1 MKTLRILAIIPL
13 ALISVMNVGFPFGA
27 DDKPALGLAIA
38 VVALGVAG
46 LVSAYGLGRNLAWAV
61 PAAVAVAALNLVAAA
76 IALAADTQG
85 AAVGIAVSGLAVVLA
100 VAAGARAR
108 RVSVA

>member
-13 ALISVMNVGFPFGA
+13 ALISVMNVGFSFGA
-27 DDKPALGLAIA
+27 EDNPAPGVVIA

-61 PAAVAVAALNLVAAA
+61 PAAVAVAALNVLAAV
-76 IALAADTQG
+76 IALAVDAHG
-85 AAVGIAVSGLAVVLA
+85 AAVGVTVSGLALVLV

-108 RVSVA
+108 RVSAA